1 MPKNIK
7 ETKKKKKK
15 KNPGINFDLTTESL
29 IEKFLNY
36 FNKV

>member
-7 ETKKKKKK
+7 ETK

-29 IEKFLNY
+29 IEKCLNY

>member
-7 ETKKKKKK
+7 ETKKKKK

-29 IEKFLNY
+29 IEKCLNY